1 MENDYEIIW
10 TDLALEELQ
19 ETVEYLEVKFT
30 NKEKE
35 KLGDEIERILSIIIH
50 NPNIFPLS
58 YTKKV
63 RKAIILKYNA
73 MYYRIVENEI
83 QILSFFSNR
92 QNPTK
97 RKI

>member
-1 MENDYEIIW
+1 MGSEFEITW

-19 ETVEYLEVKFT
+19 KTVEYLEAEFT
-30 NKEKE
+30 SKEID

-50 NPNIFPLS
+50 NPDIFPLS
-58 YTKKV
+58 DKGKV
-63 RKAIILKYNA
+63 RKAIILKYNTL
-73 MYYRIVENEI
+73 YYRIVENEI

-92 QNPTK
+92 QNPLK

>member
-35 KLGDEIERILSIIIH
+35 KLGD
-50 NPNIFPLS
+50 
-58 YTKKV
+58 
-63 RKAIILKYNA
+63 
-73 MYYRIVENEI
+73 
-83 QILSFFSNR
+83 
-92 QNPTK
+92 
-97 RKI
+97 

>member
-19 ETVEYLEVKFT
+19 ETVEYLE
-30 NKEKE
+30 
-35 KLGDEIERILSIIIH
+35 
-50 NPNIFPLS
+50 
-58 YTKKV
+58 
-63 RKAIILKYNA
+63 A

>member
-1 MENDYEIIW
+1 MESNFKIRW

-19 ETVEYLEVKFT
+19 KTVEYLNSKFT
-30 NKEKE
+30 IKEKE
-35 KLGDEIERILSIIIH
+35 KLADEIERVLSIIVH
-50 NPNIFPLS
+50 SPNVFPLPE
-58 YTKKV
+58 KGKV

-92 QNPTK
+92 QNPNK
-97 RKI
+97 KKI